1 MSVIALT
8 LEVATISTLI
18 VAPLATLL
26 AAISWRAPSQARSPL
41 DAVMTLPLVLPPTA
55 VGFLLLQIVPR
66 NLLFTGTAVVIA
78 CSVMSFPLMFV
89 AARGAIDSSDMRYFD
104 VARTLGASPLRAFV
118 RVTLPLAWR
127 GLLAGV
133 ILAFCRALG
142 EFGAT
147 MIIAGNIPGRTQT
160 IALAIYDRLNAGYD
174 NEAMVLVIDVIV
186 IAITAIIASELLVR
200 SQRRRASL

>member
-8 LEVATISTLI
+8 LQVAATSTLI
-18 VAPLATLL
+18 VAPLATIL
-26 AAISWRAPSQARSPL
+26 AAISWRVQSKMRSAL
-41 DAVMTLPLVLPPTA
+41 DAVATLPLVLPPTA
-55 VGFLLLQIVPR
+55 VGFLLLQVLPR
-66 NLLFTGTAVVIA
+66 DLLFTVTAVVIA
-78 CSVMSFPLMFV
+78 CCVMSFPLMFL
-89 AARGAIDSSDMRYFD
+89 AARGAIDSSDIRYFD

-133 ILAFCRALG
+133 ILTFCRSLG

-160 IALAIYDRLNAGYD
+160 LALAIYDRLNAGYD
-174 NEAMVLVIDVIV
+174 REAMLFVIDVV
-186 IAITAIIASELLVR
+186 IMAITAVVASELLVR
-200 SQRRRASL
+200 RQRRRASL